1 MLAFANPWL
10 LLIIFAPLL
19 LRWLGPAY
27 HETEPFL
34 TVPFLS
40 DLSAITGTKP
50 SASVAVSPASA
61 FQRIVLAVVWCLLVV
76 ALGRP
81 QWIQEPLTK
90 TIPGRDLLIAVDLSG
105 SMEAEDFTD
114 AAGNRTDRLTAV
126 KEVMDEFLAR
136 RDGDRVGL
144 MFFGTAAF
152 MQVPFTEDL
161 DVCRVLLNEA
171 QVRMAGPQTML
182 GDAVGKAILVFGN
195 SDVKEKVLIVLTDG
209 NDSGSLVP
217 PVKAAEIARD
227 EGIKIHTIGMGD
239 PTTVGEDKLD
249 VDTLKAMAQ
258 TTGGEMFMAINRQ
271 ALEGVYNQID
281 AMTMRQVETLTH
293 RPVKD
298 LYFWPLAIAI
308 VLVILYH
315 VLKLWQT
322 RRTRFN
328 GKKTQLL
335 QGPGATETETE
346 RRLHQEAKSV

>member
-1 MLAFANPWL
+1 MLAFANAWL
-10 LLIIFAPLL
+10 LLVIVAPLL
-19 LRWLGPAY
+19 LRWLGRAY
-27 HETEPFL
+27 HEPEPFL

-40 DLSAITGTKP
+40 DLSAITGMKP
-50 SASVAVSPASA
+50 STSVAASLASVS
-61 FQRIVLAVVWCLLVV
+61 QRIVLAIVWCLLVV

-249 VDTLKAMAQ
+249 VDTLRAMAQ
-258 TTGGEMFMAINRQ
+258 TTGGEMFMAIDRQ
-271 ALEGVYNQID
+271 ELEGVYNQID

-298 LYFWPLAIAI
+298 LYFWPLAIAV
-308 VLVILYH
+308 VLVVLFHI
-315 VLKLWQT
+315 LKLWQT
-322 RRTRFN
+322 RRARSSA
-328 GKKTQLL
+328 KEARLL
-335 QGPGATETETE
+335 QRPGAKEIE
-346 RRLHQEAKSV
+346 RRLQQEAKSV

>member
-10 LLIIFAPLL
+10 LLVIIAPLL
-19 LRWLGPAY
+19 LRWLGRAY
-27 HETEPFL
+27 HEPEPFL
-34 TVPFLS
+34 TVPFLR
-40 DLSAITGTKP
+40 DLSAITGMNP
-50 SASVAVSPASA
+50 SASVAVSAGSVS
-61 FQRIVLAVVWCLLVV
+61 QRIVLAVVWCLLVV

-90 TIPGRDLLIAVDLSG
+90 TMPGRDLLIAVDLSG

-239 PTTVGEDKLD
+239 PTTVGEDELD

-271 ALEGVYNQID
+271 ELEGVYNQID
-281 AMTMRQVETLTH
+281 AMTIRQVETLTH

-308 VLVILYH
+308 VLVVLFH
-315 VLKLWQT
+315 ALKLWQT
-322 RRTRFN
+322 RQMRFN
-328 GKKTQLL
+328 DKAAQLL
-335 QGPGATETETE
+335 QRSGAKEIE
-346 RRLHQEAKSV
+346 RRLHQAGKSV